1 LNPTIRKKQ
10 NVIDTTSAPQLGA
23 SNRHLDSSRAS
34 SFEPRAISWLW
45 PNRFALGLIA
55 GLPDEGK
62 GQVFA
67 NMAATVTQGGRWPC
81 NEGEAPQGNV
91 LLLTAEDGIEDTVAP
106 RLMAAGADLDCVE
119 IVRMVRDQNGKRMF
133 NLADDLDL
141 LRQKIHDAGN
151 VRLVQIDPISAYLGD
166 QIDSFRTTAVRSVL
180 APLVDLAD
188 EMNVSIV
195 GMLHFNKKLDVNNA
209 LLRISDSLAFGATA
223 RHVYAVV
230 DDAENKRKLF
240 VKGKNNLAIGDNK
253 SLAYRFRE
261 RDVAWDMN
269 GQVITA
275 PYIVWEGSHVEVTAS
290 QAMAANKSPGARD
303 QAKKFL
309 TESLADGPVLKT
321 DLEEAADAHGI
332 SNRTLYR
339 AKDELGVI
347 VEKGRG
353 VTHGK
358 WTWRLPDQRQNVA
371 VNSHKKPSLALVQ

>member
-1 LNPTIRKKQ
+1 MT
-10 NVIDTTSAPQLGA
+10 G
-23 SNRHLDSSRAS
+23 HLDSARAS
-34 SFEPRAISWLW
+34 SFEPRSISWLW
-45 PNRFALGLIA
+45 PNRFALGKLGLIA

-81 NEGEAPQGNV
+81 NEGEAPQGKV

-106 RLMAAGADLDCVE
+106 RLMAAGADLDSVE

-141 LRQKIHDAGN
+141 LRQKNREVGN
-151 VRLVQIDPISAYLGD
+151 VKLIQIDPISAYLGEK
-166 QIDSFRTTAVRSVL
+166 IDSFRTTAVRSVL

-188 EMNVSIV
+188 ETDVSIV
-195 GMLHFNKKLDVNNA
+195 GMLHFNKKSDVNNA

-240 VKGKNNLAIGDNK
+240 VKGKNNLAVGDNK

-261 RDVAWDMN
+261 RDIAVDQN

-290 QAMAANKSPGARD
+290 QAMAANKSPGAKD

-309 TESLADGPVLKT
+309 TDLLSDGPLPKT
-321 DLEEAADAHGI
+321 DIEEAADAHGI

-339 AKDELGVI
+339 AKDDLRLI
-347 VEKGRG
+347 VEKERGRAN
-353 VTHGK
+353 GK
-358 WTWRLPDQRQNVA
+358 WIWRLPEQQPPTGRKSQKRV
-371 VNSHKKPSLALVQ
+371 PLSLVPEAA